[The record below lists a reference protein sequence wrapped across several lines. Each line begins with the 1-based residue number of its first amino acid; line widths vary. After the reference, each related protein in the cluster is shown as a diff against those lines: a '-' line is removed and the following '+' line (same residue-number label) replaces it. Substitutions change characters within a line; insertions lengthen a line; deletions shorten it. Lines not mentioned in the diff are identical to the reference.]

1 MFSAGR
7 RSEKSLS
14 QLSRQ
19 FFALADEDFVLLLL
33 STFEHM
39 FILDEG
45 FDMLSVCILHVICLR
60 EIVEYKDC
68 RLVKKRD
75 YR

>member
-7 RSEKSLS
+7 LSEKSLS

-33 STFEHM
+33 STFEDM